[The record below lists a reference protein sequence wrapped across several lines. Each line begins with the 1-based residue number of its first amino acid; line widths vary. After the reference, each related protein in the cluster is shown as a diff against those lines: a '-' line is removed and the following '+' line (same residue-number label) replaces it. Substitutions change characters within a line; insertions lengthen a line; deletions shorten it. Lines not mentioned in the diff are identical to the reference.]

1 MKNNNFFS
9 FNYIIWPNIIM
20 SYNATVD
27 INSLDLFN
35 NLKYDQNPM
44 YEFKLRNIKY
54 LPYDP
59 DNRIDNKLVDN
70 FNAMIVRKDTNYYG
84 MSRSKKNYPMDH
96 SDVLQSYRNELS
108 DYIKLYN
115 DWIIKL
121 NLFKDSEINFDKYLS
136 DYKYYLINFTI
147 PEIIR
152 LNNIIALQI
161 SIPNDIPPENKL
173 YKQYINLYILGI
185 IIVFIVL
192 LIIVKTNYYK

>member
-1 MKNNNFFS
+1 
-9 FNYIIWPNIIM
+9 M

>member
-1 MKNNNFFS
+1 
-9 FNYIIWPNIIM
+9 M

-35 NLKYDQNPM
+35 NLKYDQNPL
-44 YEFKLRNIKY
+44 YEYKLRNIKY

-59 DNRIDNKLVDN
+59 NNRIDNKLVDN

-84 MSRSKKNYPMDH
+84 MSRSKKNYPMNH

-121 NLFKDSEINFDKYLS
+121 NLFKDSEINSDKYLS

-161 SIPNDIPPENKL
+161 SIPNDILPENKL